1 MKFLAIERE
10 VPGIRDDQYLPHL
23 RAEAER
29 VWELYQSGIMRELY
43 FRADEEAAVLVM
55 ECSDR
60 TEAERA
66 LATLPLA
73 REGLIRFEVIPLVP
87 YPGFRRLF
95 GGWG

>member
-10 VPGIRDDQYLPHL
+10 ISGVRDDQYLPHL

-29 VWELYQSGIMRELY
+29 TWELYQSGVVRELY

-60 TEAERA
+60 TEAERV
-66 LATLPLA
+66 LTTLPLV
-73 REGLIRFEVIPLVP
+73 REGLIRFEVILLVP
-87 YPGFRRLF
+87 YPGFQRLF
-95 GGWG
+95 GGLS